1 MMPEPVIKTKLWYK
15 FSMNKNTSPEAYHVR
30 DMLGTTIAAISIA
43 NVGKV
48 ESTMPAPL
56 PFDGDDVAG
65 NWEL

>member
-1 MMPEPVIKTKLWYK
+1 MPEPVIKLKLWYK
-15 FSMNKNTSPEAYHVR
+15 FSMRENNLPETYHVR
-30 DMLGTTIAAISIA
+30 DMLCADMAAIAIA

-56 PFDGDDVAG
+56 PLDGDDVAG